1 MTRKDKEIQDLRRE
15 NQGLREEVK
24 LIVESLRICRY
35 CKYLD
40 ADCVPRSKGC
50 HPEWRGLK

>member
-1 MTRKDKEIQDLRRE
+1 MTRKDKEIQELRRE
-15 NQGLREEVK
+15 NAGLREELK

-40 ADCVPRSKGC
+40 ADCVPRSKDC
-50 HPEWRGLK
+50 RPEWRGLR